1 MAQLLLIRDFTEYR
15 VHIAKKKRNNFVMQ
29 QQTETKEQLRA
40 KLKNAL
46 GELTDVQD
54 QNSTLH
60 EVIRVLTGRIQQL
73 ERDAESFVNSFAS

>member
-1 MAQLLLIRDFTEYR
+1 M
-15 VHIAKKKRNNFVMQ
+15 VM

-46 GELTDVQD
+46 DELTETQD

-73 ERDAESFVNSFAS
+73 EREAEKFIDSFAS

>member
-1 MAQLLLIRDFTEYR
+1 
-15 VHIAKKKRNNFVMQ
+15 MQ
-29 QQTETKEQLRA
+29 QQTETKDVLRT
-40 KLKNAL
+40 KLKDAL
-46 GELTDVQD
+46 DELADTQN